1 MDSVHSPNGH
11 RAARIDAQSRSAH
24 VSCFDMDALREENK
38 QLRELVVQL
47 SEIVIKNVLER
58 K

>member
-1 MDSVHSPNGH
+1 MASVHLPNAH
-11 RAARIDAQSRSAH
+11 RDRGLDQPSHRPDTH
-24 VSCFDMDALREENK
+24 RLDLDALREENE

-47 SEIVIKNVLER
+47 SEIVVRNVLER

>member
-1 MDSVHSPNGH
+1 MASVHLPNAH
-11 RAARIDAQSRSAH
+11 RDRGLDRLSHRSDMRRL
-24 VSCFDMDALREENK
+24 DMDALREENE

-47 SEIVIKNVLER
+47 SEIVVRNVLER